1 MDIVLRAAFA
11 YVFILFLMRVVGR
24 RELSSM
30 EPSDLILL
38 VVMGDLIQNGVTQSD
53 YSVTGVVLATSTFGV
68 LAVLTSYTV
77 FRSRRAKRIIE
88 GEPVILVQNGEAI
101 DRNLKGE
108 RLTLDDVMEEARAQQ
123 LDSLDQVK
131 WAVLESNGSISIIPM
146 Q

>member
-30 EPSDLILL
+30 GPSDLILL

-53 YSVTGVVLATSTFGV
+53 YSVTGVVLATSTFGL
-68 LAVLTSYTV
+68 LAVVTSYTV
-77 FRSRRAKRIIE
+77 FRSPRARSVIE
-88 GEPVILVQNGEAI
+88 GEPLILVQNGEAI
-101 DRNLKGE
+101 ERNLNGE

-123 LDSLDQVK
+123 VDSLDQVK
-131 WAVLESNGSISIIPM
+131 WAVLESNGSISIIPK

>member
-30 EPSDLILL
+30 GPSDLILL

-53 YSVTGVVLATSTFGV
+53 YSVTGVVLATSTFGL
-68 LAVLTSYTV
+68 LAVVTSYTV
-77 FRSRRAKRIIE
+77 FRSPRAKSVIE
-88 GEPVILVQNGEAI
+88 GEPLILVENGEAI
-101 DRNLKGE
+101 ERNLKGE
-108 RLTLDDVMEEARAQQ
+108 RLTLDDLMEEARAQQ
-123 LDSLDQVK
+123 VDSLDQIK
-131 WAVLESNGSISIIPM
+131 WAVLESNGSISIIPK

>member
-11 YVFILFLMRVVGR
+11 YVFIVFLMRVVGR

-53 YSVTGVVLATSTFGV
+53 YSVSGVVLATSTFGL

-77 FRSRRAKRIIE
+77 FRSRRAKSIIE

-101 DRNLKGE
+101 ERNLKGE

-123 LDSLDQVK
+123 LESLDQVK
-131 WAVLESNGSISIIPM
+131 WAVLESNGSISIIPK

>member
-53 YSVTGVVLATSTFGV
+53 YSVTGVVLATSTFGL